1 MTEPYSLTG
10 LIAVNVLMQQ
20 EDFMWSEKSMS
31 SVWVNWLK
39 VGRRWKVMEED
50 CKLLLPAALVHTQH
64 TLCAE
69 ELH

>member
-1 MTEPYSLTG
+1 
-10 LIAVNVLMQQ
+10 MQQ